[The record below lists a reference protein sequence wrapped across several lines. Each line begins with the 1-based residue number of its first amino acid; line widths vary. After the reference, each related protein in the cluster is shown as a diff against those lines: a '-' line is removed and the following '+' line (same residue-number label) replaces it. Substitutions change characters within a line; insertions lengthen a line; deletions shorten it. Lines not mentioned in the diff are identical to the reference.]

1 MSRTGQQWTEHAALP
16 AGDYVN
22 SLIYTDPHI
31 FEEEQKLLKR
41 ATWKLACTRAKSPRF
56 TISAP

>member
-1 MSRTGQQWTEHAALP
+1 MSRTGQQWTEHPALP

-41 ATWKLACTRAKSPRF
+41 ATWKLACHESEN
-56 TISAP
+56 S